1 MDRQQQQQQIEK
13 AAQQFTDALVSS
25 FRTLSERTVGSQEQG
40 TRLTEEF
47 FNRVIN
53 NLRTQ
58 AQNTREMTQR
68 LADQQQR
75 VVQAGQTLTQ
85 GAVGAYMDF
94 LNSMFSYSRGGV
106 EAAQRGS
113 ERAAGA
119 SGTSAEAQKGEGRKR
134 YTMSV
139 ASLTELSATST
150 ESFEDAIQQAIG
162 RATKTLRGVEGAWV
176 KDRNVLIEDGQIKG
190 YKVNLLV
197 TFILEDSS

>member
-94 LNSMFSYSRGGV
+94 LNSMFSYSRDSL
-106 EAAQRGS
+106 EATQRDS
-113 ERAAGA
+113 ERSAGGGG
-119 SGTSAEAQKGEGRKR
+119 SGAEAQRKARKAIKKDLGGGQEEG
-134 YTMSV
+134 
-139 ASLTELSATST
+139 
-150 ESFEDAIQQAIG
+150 
-162 RATKTLRGVEGAWV
+162 
-176 KDRNVLIEDGQIKG
+176 
-190 YKVNLLV
+190 
-197 TFILEDSS
+197 SSENQS